1 MGEVSTWAKIFT
13 TLIAIA
19 VAYWV
24 FIFDKEV
31 SLKRQ
36 ERDKEEEILIDDT
49 VHLTT
54 TRNTFEKHRDFIF
67 DRVAAYK
74 LHSVIITDSKEV
86 PQSVLLPYA
95 QYKIIQ
101 EFYDRAAVKKEKQ

>member
-24 FIFDKEV
+24 FIFDKES

-67 DRVAAYK
+67 DR
-74 LHSVIITDSKEV
+74 
-86 PQSVLLPYA
+86 
-95 QYKIIQ
+95 
-101 EFYDRAAVKKEKQ
+101 AAVKKEKQ